1 MSENGCEVEVGAPVR
16 PRPPATTGLPLE
28 VLTADGLEDQAEMA
42 GLARLVAGPAEGPRE
57 GKASSEFESTG
68 AEDEEEAPLALAA
81 VDATDLGAGLLLPPP
96 RVGKGSGAPSSPC
109 RYQVISSALRA
120 KAPDDRSD
128 SPFEAQQLRKPLFL
142 YVLRC
147 SR

>member
-1 MSENGCEVEVGAPVR
+1 MSRVGTEKESENGCEVEVGAPVR

-28 VLTADGLEDQAEMA
+28 VLTADGFEDHAEIA
-42 GLARLVAGPAEGPRE
+42 GLVRLVARPADGPRE

-81 VDATDLGAGLLLPPP
+81 VEAADFGAGLLPPP

-109 RYQVISSALRA
+109 RYSSDQPYELPTLLLA
-120 KAPDDRSD
+120 
-128 SPFEAQQLRKPLFL
+128 
-142 YVLRC
+142 
-147 SR
+147 